1 MKTLKLPELPF
12 GANGLGTKM
21 SAETIEFHYGKHHKA
36 YIDNTN
42 KMWPEATDA
51 SLKNAE
57 TLEALLTAFG
67 KKGEW
72 SPAEK
77 KLFNNAAQVW
87 NHTFFWYCLTASSSS
102 LADGPL
108 LKQINKD
115 FGSLDALKTKFS
127 ESAVGNFG
135 SGWTWLVKKANG
147 SLAIVNTSNAET
159 PATTGDVPV
168 LTCDVWEHAYYVDY
182 RNQRAGFVDAVW
194 SMFNWKYAE
203 ENFKGTSAP
212 NVTKYMV

>member
-12 GANGLGTKM
+12 SPNGLGSKM

-36 YIDNTN
+36 YVDNTN

-51 SLKNAE
+51 NLKNAE
-57 TLEALLTAFG
+57 TLEALLQAFG

-87 NHTFFWYCLTASSSS
+87 NHTFFWYCLTASGSG
-102 LADGPL
+102 LGDGPL
-108 LKQINKD
+108 LQQINKD
-115 FGSLDALKTKFS
+115 FGSMDGLKTKFA

-135 SGWTWLVKKANG
+135 SGWTWLVKKPNG

-194 SMFNWKYAE
+194 SLYNWKYAE
-203 ENFKGTSAP
+203 ENFKGSSAP
-212 NVTKYMV
+212 NVTKFM